1 MKRTRPG
8 FSLALVVL
16 LSGLAACAP
25 APRPVTA
32 ATPPAG
38 EVKNLEE
45 RALLLLLVD
54 RQSYDE
60 FIVQQAL
67 KGDAALREE
76 LAASLGRVPDHQG
89 LPALQGLLIDD
100 EPAVRRAAAFSI
112 GLLGDPDGQQALFAA
127 VRDKDRETGVL
138 AVEALGRLGAR
149 VVDVLEALL
158 PLPEPERWAR
168 LLPHLFR
175 FKDDTVVSLAER
187 GLAQTD
193 PALHARAAYAL
204 AREPKP
210 AGLSSL
216 RKLLDDPAPRIRA
229 WAARALGIVGGT
241 EDLALLRPLLE
252 DGNSGDPGPLIQA
265 LRSAKSLVA
274 GGKAKPIADWTPRLR
289 AFLDDPRP
297 GVRSSA
303 IDAAGVWGAP
313 ELAEVLAARAST
325 GETWERGTALVA
337 LAAGKDPRAI
347 DLVTAAA
354 ADKDDALRARAAEAA
369 GEIGLPAAGA
379 AIERLAGDPSP
390 RVRSAA
396 LSAWLEADP
405 KAADVARKALADP
418 DVTVRA
424 TAFDWLTGH
433 PVVPLEDLGAAL
445 PGVYQEG
452 TVEAGL
458 AAVRAVVARAQGEPL
473 QRGAAVG
480 LLEKLAEGGPYVLRR
495 EVGEGLGKLGRTVPA
510 LAPAD
515 QGKDVE
521 IYRQIVQRTRQ
532 PHTVEIR
539 TRRGTITVRLACP
552 AAPLTCLNFLNL
564 AGQGFFD
571 GLAFHRVVP
580 DFVVQGGDP
589 KGDGSGGPGYSI
601 RDEINRLRYDRGVVG
616 MALAGPDTGGSQFF
630 ITLSPQPHLD
640 GGYTAFGEVI
650 AGAEVLDQIRLGD
663 RIEKIVEVRL
673 SR

>member
-1 MKRTRPG
+1 M
-8 FSLALVVL
+8 
-16 LSGLAACAP
+16 
-25 APRPVTA
+25 
-32 ATPPAG
+32 
-38 EVKNLEE
+38 
-45 RALLLLLVD
+45 
-54 RQSYDE
+54 
-60 FIVQQAL
+60 
-67 KGDAALREE
+67 
-76 LAASLGRVPDHQG
+76 
-89 LPALQGLLIDD
+89 
-100 EPAVRRAAAFSI
+100 
-112 GLLGDPDGQQALFAA
+112 
-127 VRDKDRETGVL
+127 
-138 AVEALGRLGAR
+138 
-149 VVDVLEALL
+149 
-158 PLPEPERWAR
+158 
-168 LLPHLFR
+168 
-175 FKDDTVVSLAER
+175 
-187 GLAQTD
+187 
-193 PALHARAAYAL
+193 
-204 AREPKP
+204 
-210 AGLSSL
+210 
-216 RKLLDDPAPRIRA
+216 
-229 WAARALGIVGGT
+229 
-241 EDLALLRPLLE
+241 
-252 DGNSGDPGPLIQA
+252 
-265 LRSAKSLVA
+265 
-274 GGKAKPIADWTPRLR
+274 
-289 AFLDDPRP
+289 
-297 GVRSSA
+297 
-303 IDAAGVWGAP
+303 WGSP
-313 ELAEVLAARAST
+313 ELSEVLAARAAT

-337 LAAGKDPRAI
+337 LAAGKDPQGGRAGRPPPP
-347 DLVTAAA
+347 

-418 DVTVRA
+418 DVTVRG
-424 TAFDWLTGH
+424 TAFDWLTTH
-433 PVVPLEDLGAAL
+433 PVLPLEDLGAAL

-495 EVGEGLGKLGRTVPA
+495 EVGEGLGQARPAGARAGARPSRGRTSRSTA
-510 LAPAD
+510 RSCSAPASP
-515 QGKDVE
+515 
-521 IYRQIVQRTRQ
+521 TRSRSA
-532 PHTVEIR
+532 PSEGR
-539 TRRGTITVRLACP
+539 SRVRLACP

-663 RIEKIVEVRL
+663 RIEKVVGGGAMKLPCHDGRELSRSPSRSPRRRDSLAPRGACAPLRAPLRPAAAASATVRPSRGCRRAAPTAGGARAGRRRPARRSRRRRSGCRPRSTPSRTPRAAQALAAVEPGAEVTVYLGTWCGDSRREVPRFWKAVDAAGGSVPFAVRYVGVDHAKKEPADLLKQDDVRYLPTIIVRRGGKEVGRIVETSPHGVEQDLLALLTGKATGVL
-673 SR
+673 STRQDLAPAAPKPQG

>member
-1 MKRTRPG
+1 MKTTLG
-8 FSLALVVL
+8 LALL
-16 LSGLAACAP
+16 LLLTACAP
-25 APRPVTA
+25 AAPPRTSA
-32 ATPPAG
+32 APPGG

-67 KGDAALREE
+67 KGDASLREE
-76 LAASLGRVPDHQG
+76 LAVALGRIPDHQG
-89 LPALQGLLIDD
+89 LLALEGLLVDD
-100 EPAVRRAAAFSI
+100 EPAVRRAAAFSL
-112 GLLGDPDGQQALFAA
+112 GLLGDPEGEQALFAA
-127 VRDKDRETGVL
+127 IRDKDRETGVL

-187 GLAQTD
+187 GLAQAD
-193 PALHARAAYAL
+193 PALHARAAFAL
-204 AREPKP
+204 AREPKAAALP
-210 AGLSSL
+210 TL
-216 RKLLDDPAPRIRA
+216 RRLLADPAPRVRA
-229 WAARALGIVGGT
+229 WAARALGIVGGAD
-241 EDLALLRPLLE
+241 DLPLLRPLL
-252 DGNSGDPGPLIQA
+252 DDQASDPGPLLQA
-265 LRSAKSLVA
+265 LRSAKALVA
-274 GGKAKPIADWTPRLR
+274 GGKAKPVADWTPRLR
-289 AFLDDPRP
+289 ALLDDPRP
-297 GVRSSA
+297 GVRVSA

-313 ELAEVLAARAST
+313 ELGEVLAARAAA

-337 LAAGKDPRAI
+337 FAAGASGKDPKAI
-347 DLVTAAA
+347 ELVTAAA
-354 ADKDDALRARAAEAA
+354 GDTDAALRARAAEAA

-396 LSAWLEADP
+396 LGAWLEADP
-405 KAADVARKALADP
+405 KAAEVARKALADP
-418 DVTVRA
+418 DVTVRG
-424 TAFDWLTGH
+424 TALDWLTTH
-433 PVVPLEDLGAAL
+433 PVVPLDDLGAAL

-458 AAVRAVVARAQGEPL
+458 AAVRAVAARALGEPL
-473 QRGAAVG
+473 ERGAAVA
-480 LLEKLAEGGPYVLRR
+480 LLEKLTEGGPYVLQR
-495 EVGEGLGKLGRTVPA
+495 EAGVALGKLGRPVPP
-510 LAPAD
+510 LAPAAN
-515 QGKDVE
+515 GKDTE

-539 TRRGTITVRLACP
+539 TQRGTITVRLACP
-552 AAPLTCLNFLNL
+552 QAPLTCLNFLNL

-580 DFVVQGGDP
+580 DFVVQGGDF

-601 RDEINRLRYDRGVVG
+601 RDEINRLRYARGVVG

-640 GGYTAFGEVI
+640 GGYTAFGEVVG
-650 AGAEVLDQIRLGD
+650 GAEVLDRLRLED
-663 RIEKIVEVRL
+663 RIEKVVEVR
-673 SR
+673 